1 MFDIAR
7 FRGVAA
13 LEWNIPFSHGQI
25 PPPQLPD
32 VMRCGVPFASLI
44 TWL

>member
-1 MFDIAR
+1 MFDAPGQ
-7 FRGVAA
+7 RGVAA

-32 VMRCGVPFASLI
+32 VMLSAVPFATII
-44 TWL
+44 TQM